1 MPSLPTFRVT
11 RGVLRRMRHYWVEQ
25 TRKILE
31 DAGLKGLKA
40 EDLDGK
46 EQSAISAKV
55 HTCKVYL
62 KDRGW
67 LDSSQSVLAATA
79 KGQRLGGS

>member
-1 MPSLPTFRVT
+1 
-11 RGVLRRMRHYWVEQ
+11 MRHYWVEQ

-31 DAGLKGLKA
+31 DAGLERPEGRGFRWKG
-40 EDLDGK
+40 
-46 EQSAISAKV
+46 QRAISAKV

-67 LDSSQSVLAATA
+67 LDSYSVCSGCHSERPETGWLVELILKAGEA
-79 KGQRLGGS
+79 QD